1 LPGVNVTTLNKS
13 DVEIS
18 RENILLPVVQRLIAA
33 LNAEL
38 EARYPEEGANHFR
51 LDPEEVADGRGAFLV
66 AYISGQPV
74 GCGAVRRIDPAVA
87 EIKRMYVAP
96 EARGRGVGRQVLMEL
111 EAEARRLGATRLV
124 LETGPRQPEALAL
137 YSRAGFVEVPN
148 FGEYVGCEF
157 SVCMAKEL
165 NFADTS
171 G

>member
-1 LPGVNVTTLNKS
+1 VTTLNKT
-13 DVEIS
+13 EIEIR
-18 RENILLPVVQRLIAA
+18 REDILSPVVQRLISE

-66 AYISGQPV
+66 AYLGGQPV
-74 GCGAVRRIDPAVA
+74 ACGAVRRIERAIA

-96 EARGRGVGRQVLMEL
+96 EARGRGVGRQVLLEL
-111 EAEARRLGATRLV
+111 EAEAQRLGATRLV

-137 YSRAGFVEVPN
+137 YHRAGFVEVPN
-148 FGEYVGCEF
+148 FGEYIGCEL

-165 NFADTS
+165 WVWKGNV
-171 G
+171 

>member
-1 LPGVNVTTLNKS
+1 MISTS
-13 DVEIS
+13 EIDVR
-18 RENILLPVVQRLIAA
+18 REDILSPVVQQLIGA

-51 LDPEEVADGRGAFLV
+51 LAPEEVADGRGAFLV
-66 AYISGQPV
+66 AYIAWKPV
-74 GCGAVRRIDPAVA
+74 GCGAVRRIEPAVA

-96 EARGRGVGRQVLMEL
+96 EARGRGVGRQVLVAL

-148 FGEYVGCEF
+148 FGEYVGCEL
-157 SVCMAKEL
+157 SVCMAKQL
-165 NFADTS
+165 NLADT
-171 G
+171 GA

>member
-1 LPGVNVTTLNKS
+1 VSTLNKT

-18 RENILLPVVQRLIAA
+18 REDILSPVVQRLIGA

-38 EARYPEEGANHFR
+38 DERYPEEGANHFR

-66 AYISGQPV
+66 AYIGGRPV
-74 GCGAVRRIDPAVA
+74 GCGAVRRIEPAVA

-96 EARGRGVGRQVLMEL
+96 EARGRSVGRQVLLEL
-111 EAEARRLGATRLV
+111 ETEARRLGATRLV

-165 NFADTS
+165 NLADT
-171 G
+171 GG